1 VIGLMMCQAV
11 AVFVVG
17 RERATYSSEV
27 LGRSFSAVPELLI
40 NLAGRGR
47 RRGGGEE
54 GEEGEGEDSSQ

>member
-1 VIGLMMCQAV
+1 MK
-11 AVFVVG
+11 
-17 RERATYSSEV
+17 
-27 LGRSFSAVPELLI
+27 GRSFSAVPELLI